1 MKYIGKIDCIL
12 CSLSIYIYYC
22 TIVYIC
28 LKIISNRGRRV
39 RPLSWTFFVLPP
51 IHTFDTLQHQSIMF
65 STLDHS
71 TTSAIF
77 KNSFNRL
84 KTCILRFVDGRH
96 IYFYILVWK
105 QSNSAILI
113 HCIGWRK
120 NHHTVTGNKLYYTNV

>member
-12 CSLSIYIYYC
+12 LFTIYIYILLYYC
-22 TIVYIC
+22 IYM
-28 LKIISNRGRRV
+28 SENYFQQRV
-39 RPLSWTFFVLPP
+39 SCYTFELNFFLPP
-51 IHTFDTLQHQSIMF
+51 IHTFDTLQHQSIMS